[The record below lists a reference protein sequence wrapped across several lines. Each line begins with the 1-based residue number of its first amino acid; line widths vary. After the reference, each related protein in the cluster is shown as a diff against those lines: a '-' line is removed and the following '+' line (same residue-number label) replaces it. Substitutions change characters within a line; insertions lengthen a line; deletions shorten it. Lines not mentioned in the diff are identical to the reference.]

1 MQGGLLRAQSSAMAA
16 PWVAP
21 PVVLCGVKR
30 KLQGGGTLLLR
41 ASTTAYTTH
50 G

>member
-1 MQGGLLRAQSSAMAA
+1 MLSSAMA
-16 PWVAP
+16 VLGGP

-41 ASTTAYTTH
+41 ASTTATPH